1 MVDKFRIS
9 VAKVAKTVGLKTP
22 TLHAVT
28 AEVTEW
34 NNSKNLKKN
43 AVYFQPEDN
52 HKTSIA
58 KTEKV
63 KMGQVVIPGNFKRR
77 YKRSPYDSG
86 VLFYWLTVLTCI
98 FLNRPVMS

>member
-1 MVDKFRIS
+1 MQLQQRLPNEITVKIS
-9 VAKVAKTVGLKTP
+9 
-22 TLHAVT
+22 
-28 AEVTEW
+28 
-34 NNSKNLKKN
+34 KKN

-58 KTEKV
+58 KREKV

-86 VLFYWLTVLTCI
+86 VLFY
-98 FLNRPVMS
+98 